1 MADLETSFADPFEER
16 VLRRIP
22 LEIIGLAAV
31 AGIAAILLFDPLSG
45 LFVLAGGLFSA
56 LSFTWLKSVLGRALN
71 RGKSGALKAG
81 LALYALRFLLIFAVF
96 FLIILVYPN
105 KLIAFAAGFSA
116 VVPVFGIEAAAALLR
131 VKSVKS

>member
-1 MADLETSFADPFEER
+1 MAEPETSFADPFEER

-22 LEIIGLAAV
+22 LEIVGLAAV
-31 AGIAAILLFDPLSG
+31 AGIAAALLLDPLSG
-45 LFVLAGGLFSA
+45 LFVLAGGAVSA
-56 LSFTWLKSVLGRALN
+56 LSFTWLKSVLGRALS

-81 LALYALRFLLIFAVF
+81 LALYALRFLLISAAFI
-96 FLIILVYPN
+96 LIILVYPK

-131 VKSVKS
+131 VKSMKS